1 MHAHIGHLLLLIKI
15 FQALIGPDGCLSA
28 YWASH
33 PSWAALIVGNRSHSS
48 LPFAQLQTS
57 GSDEDLGQA
66 WFVFGCT
73 EARSLS

>member
-48 LPFAQLQTS
+48 LLFAQLQTS
-57 GSDEDLGQA
+57 GSNEDLSQA